1 MAMLELAFV
10 ALLAN
15 RAFQICGHLHYF
27 IDRPIRRNF
36 QKTRA
41 GHVIFTIHDGLS
53 FAADALLVSA
63 NFIFISLA
71 LGHLLVACVQ
81 LFAWQRYCQSFFD
94 VVAARS
100 YYSDGLHRTKRIAGL
115 TYDLIGQVFSMLL
128 LLYLLRGPL
137 AYEALSLGVLAYVL
151 FTSEAVRRRE
161 AQNRS

>member
-1 MAMLELAFV
+1 MLELAFV

-63 NFIFISLA
+63 NFIFVGLA
-71 LGHLLVACVQ
+71 LAHLLVACVQ
-81 LFAWQRYCQSFFD
+81 VFAWQRYCDSFFD

-100 YYSDGLHRTKRIAGL
+100 YYSDGMHRAKRVVGL
-115 TYDLIGQVFSMLL
+115 VVDLIGQGLSVSF

-137 AYEALSLGVLAYVL
+137 AYEALALGVLTYVL
-151 FTSEAVRRRE
+151 FTSHAAAPRE
-161 AQNRS
+161 AKRRS

>member
-1 MAMLELAFV
+1 MLELAFV

-27 IDRPIRRNF
+27 VDRPIRRNF

-63 NFIFISLA
+63 NFIFVGLA
-71 LGHLLVACVQ
+71 LAHLFVASVQLVA
-81 LFAWQRYCQSFFD
+81 WRRYCDSFFD

-100 YYSDGLHRTKRIAGL
+100 YYSDGMHRAKRIVGL
-115 TYDLIGQVFSMLL
+115 TVDLIGQGLSVYF

-137 AYEALSLGVLAYVL
+137 AYEALALGVLTYVL
-151 FTSEAVRRRE
+151 FTSTATVPRKAESA
-161 AQNRS
+161 A

>member
-1 MAMLELAFV
+1 MLELALV

-41 GHVIFTIHDGLS
+41 GHVIFTVHDGLS

-63 NFIFISLA
+63 NFLFIGLA
-71 LGHLLVACVQ
+71 AAHLAVACVQ
-81 LFAWQRYCQSFFD
+81 IFAWQRYCSGFFD

-100 YYSDGLHRTKRIAGL
+100 YYSDGVHRTKRAVGL
-115 TYDLIGQVFSMLL
+115 TVDLVGQGLSVFF

-137 AYEALSLGVLAYVL
+137 AYEALALGVLTYVL
-151 FTSEAVRRRE
+151 FTSEAVLRRE
-161 AQNRS
+161 AKRRS